1 MKREI
6 KRSGSTDFEHNFGSL
21 HPAGRLICTSCEQKD
36 RHRSFLG
43 RMHAVMEAI
52 LSSLPW
58 IFLIVY
64 GAICLAVTILCGY

>member
-6 KRSGSTDFEHNFGSL
+6 KRSGSTDFEHNFRSL
-21 HPAGRLICTSCEQKD
+21 H
-36 RHRSFLG
+36 
-43 RMHAVMEAI
+43 AVVEVI

-58 IFLIVY
+58 IFLIIY